1 MFNVGTSL
9 LLALVYVRVIAQ
21 TFLEFRTCKLVLHL
35 INYLYK
41 TILSFLAVT
50 VFCYYQFY
58 CFQDAQQ
65 LFNSLQNAI
74 NSNVNVSL
82 TEFVNTT
89 QLEGFSAQICAAT
102 SPLRELIDS
111 QLPWFQ
117 YQEWTWLAAGE

>member
-1 MFNVGTSL
+1 LF
-9 LLALVYVRVIAQ
+9 
-21 TFLEFRTCKLVLHL
+21 H
-35 INYLYK
+35 
-41 TILSFLAVT
+41 AVT
-50 VFCYYQFY
+50 AFCYYQFY

-65 LFNSLQNAI
+65 LFNSLQDAI

-102 SPLRELIDS
+102 SPLRELIDT

-117 YQEWTWLAAGE
+117 YQEWTWLAVGERACL

>member
-1 MFNVGTSL
+1 MNLYYNLKLIIL
-9 LLALVYVRVIAQ
+9 LYA
-21 TFLEFRTCKLVLHL
+21 CLHWTL
-35 INYLYK
+35 
-41 TILSFLAVT
+41 LSHAVT

-65 LFNSLQNAI
+65 LFNNLQNAI

-82 TEFVNTT
+82 TEFINTT

-117 YQEWTWLAAGE
+117 YQEWTWLAAGERDCV